1 MLAHEESIMI
11 DGRGQAH
18 STTQLVILGEFS
30 GIGGEVGWQFR
41 RTS

>member
-1 MLAHEESIMI
+1 MLALEESITV
-11 DGRGQAH
+11 DGRGKGH

-30 GIGGEVGWQFR
+30 GAGGEIGWQFR